1 MASDLKTPAQ
11 PSRSFV
17 LASGSP
23 RRRLL
28 LSLAGFEFEVVP
40 PDLDEIRLPN
50 EPPEEFVVR
59 MAVEKGEAVAATQEP
74 GMCIL
79 SFDTSVALGERVYGK
94 PTDEEDAAAMLE
106 SLAGRTH
113 TVYTGYALV
122 KVGGSVESGIDASRV
137 TMRDIDHEEAVAYA
151 ATGEPLDKAG
161 AYALQGKGKGFV
173 EAVEG
178 LRSTVI
184 GVPLEH
190 IVDLLIRN
198 GITPVRG

>member
-1 MASDLKTPAQ
+1 MTPDSESTDLLSKPL
-11 PSRSFV
+11 V

-28 LSLAGFEFEVVP
+28 LSMAGFEFEVAS
-40 PDLDEIRLPN
+40 PDIEEVRLAD

-59 MAVEKGEAVAATQEP
+59 MAREKAEVIAAHHREAFVL
-74 GMCIL
+74 G
-79 SFDTSVALGERVYGK
+79 FDTSVVLGDRVYGK
-94 PTDEEDAAAMLE
+94 PIDEVEAAEMLL
-106 SLAGRTH
+106 SLAGTTH
-113 TVYTGYALV
+113 TVYTGYSLV
-122 KVGGSVESGIDASRV
+122 QPDGSTETGIDAARV
-137 TMRDIDHEEAVAYA
+137 TMRAVSEEEATAYA

-173 EAVEG
+173 ESVAG

-184 GVPLEH
+184 GLPLEH

-198 GITPVRG
+198 GILPTRT